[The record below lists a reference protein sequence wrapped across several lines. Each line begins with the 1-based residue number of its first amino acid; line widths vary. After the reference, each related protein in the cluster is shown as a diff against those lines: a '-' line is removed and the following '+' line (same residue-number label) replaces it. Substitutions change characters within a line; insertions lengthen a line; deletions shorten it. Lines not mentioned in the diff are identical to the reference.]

1 MFVFGSRFL
10 GALLILRFVIDDYDE
25 KRLLIPTLFF
35 GVANWRNDSC
45 NHSTKSIFFD
55 SASGFMIAIGER

>member
-25 KRLLIPTLFF
+25 TRLLIPTLFF
-35 GVANWRNDSC
+35 GVANWRKDSC